1 MHRPHQV
8 HGSGVGCLSLKASF
22 PFVQW
27 KPSHF
32 LISPKSESGRQSLRP
47 LGSLEPGLEVVMGAA
62 GLQMRDKEEICGENS
77 SLKKAIRKER
87 KIPNIYSKVQVE
99 LDGF

>member
-1 MHRPHQV
+1 MCDEQGTADASPT
-8 HGSGVGCLSLKASF
+8 SGTWFWRWVSQPESTL

-32 LISPKSESGRQSLRP
+32 LISPESESGRQSLRP

-62 GLQMRDKEEICGENS
+62 GLQMKDKEEI
-77 SLKKAIRKER
+77 
-87 KIPNIYSKVQVE
+87 
-99 LDGF
+99 